1 MSENKISSWKMTEP
15 KGEFQLSESSFPE
28 LIDNEVLVKVAGCG
42 VCHTDLSFWHYGV
55 KTKHELPLTPG
66 TRNKRNS
73 YSWTGQLVKQK
84 CNHSG
89 GSALR

>member
-1 MSENKISSWKMTEP
+1 MSESKISSWKMTEP

-28 LIDNEVLVKVAGCG
+28 LNENEVLVKVAGCG

-55 KTKHELPLTPG
+55 KTKHELPLTLGHEISG
-66 TRNKRNS
+66 TVVAGKDR
-73 YSWTGQLVKQK
+73 LVKQK

-89 GSALR
+89 GTALR